1 MKNNVDR
8 LCRAFNDAPTTL
20 LRVCII
26 ALTVANSG
34 PVVALS
40 NDDIVSAYSPA
51 TVMLRGGFELP
62 DGTIKELASIKVGQ
76 SLSYCNPVS
85 VRANPDIN
93 ARKVTSIN
101 DGNFEGF
108 DLKESASSEG
118 WANVFREGKHIGYS
132 AQAIKR
138 DGQIENIICP
148 KSNWLTQ
155 SSLELK
161 GAQFNAELIDQRDL
175 LIRDGSGAVVYTRRV
190 SDKTSL
196 YELNNA
202 DGLFGWIVGWDLY
215 DDSSYYG
222 DIDFTVARVV
232 VPYLDE
238 NGGQKVWDAV
248 YSGVQNLK
256 YLNMLDNETGQVSIV
271 AGLGI
276 RGPRF
281 CNSNACAWHWKQP
294 VFVTI
299 KRTSAGIEETID
311 NGVLDFQLVEE
322 LTYADQFLYNWL
334 YWNPRGL
341 RELLQG
347 QVGQQIEAITAQCAP
362 SKLAFY
368 KHYFIPQ
375 WEWPS
380 PLHYL
385 LYKRSESGV
394 LIKDQAKNLL
404 SVEAYESYYED
415 GDRSY
420 GVLLDYVWDSTEFT
434 STQADDG
441 WSRNIVEANGSDYY
455 RSLMDCA
462 DGSPKE
468 RDLIRNVVGYLN
480 LPLDIDLL
488 EAIIGERK

>member
-232 VPYLDE
+232 VPYIDE
-238 NGGQKVWDAV
+238 NGDQKAWDAV
-248 YSGVQNLK
+248 YPGVQNLK
-256 YLNMLDNETGQVSIV
+256 YLNMLDNEAGQVSIV

-276 RGPRF
+276 RGPKF

-294 VFVTI
+294 IFVTI
-299 KRTSAGIEETID
+299 QRTSNGIEEVID
-311 NGVLDFQLVEE
+311 NGVFDFQLVKE
-322 LTYADQFLYNWL
+322 LTHADQFLYNWL

-347 QVGQQIEAITAQCAP
+347 RVGQQIEAITTQCAP

-368 KHYFIPQ
+368 KHYFLPQ
-375 WEWPS
+375 WQWAT
-380 PLHYL
+380 PLHYD
-385 LYKRSESGV
+385 RSNSG
-394 LIKDQAKNLL
+394 LTIKDQAKNHL
-404 SVEAYESYYED
+404 SDTEYESYYKEMD
-415 GDRSY
+415 ASY
-420 GVLLDYVWDSTEFT
+420 GVLLDYVWDSMEFA
-434 STQADDG
+434 STKLDDK
-441 WSRNIVEANGSDYY
+441 WSRSVVEANGSGYF
-455 RSLMDCA
+455 RNLWACV
-462 DGSPKE
+462 DGNPIE
-468 RDLIRNVVGYLN
+468 QDLIRNIVGYLN
-480 LPLDIDLL
+480 MPLDIDLL
-488 EAIIGERK
+488 EAVIGERQ